1 MDPVAASSHG
11 HHLPPPFLTRDFH
24 HHLQQQQ
31 HLLHQQQQQQQ
42 LLHQQQQQQQQQQ
55 QVKSEDENSGTSGL
69 NRGKKRELDDADN
82 DNNNNGGS
90 NNNSGGDGKELVPMP
105 QNSGGEGEMS
115 RRPRGRPAGSKNK
128 PKPPIIITRDS
139 ANALRSHVMEVAGGC
154 DIAESVATFA
164 RRRQRGVC
172 ILSGT
177 GTVTN
182 VTLRQPASPGA
193 VVSLH
198 GRFEILSLAGSF
210 LPPPAPPAATGLTI
224 YLAGGQGQVVGGSV
238 VGALIASGPVVIMA
252 ASFGN
257 AAYERLPLGEED
269 QAPPG
274 QQQGQLGSPP
284 GMMGQSSPPP
294 QQQQL
299 LPDPNGQLFHGLPP
313 NLLNNVQL
321 PPDAYG
327 WATGGARGGGGGP
340 PF

>member
-1 MDPVAASSHG
+1 MDPVTASSHG
-11 HHLPPPFLTRDFH
+11 HHLPPPFHTRDFH
-24 HHLQQQQ
+24 HQFQQLQQQ
-31 HLLHQQQQQQQ
+31 HHHQLQNP
-42 LLHQQQQQQQQQQ
+42 
-55 QVKSEDENSGTSGL
+55 KSEDEHSGTSGL
-69 NRGKKRELDDADN
+69 NRGKKRDLD
-82 DNNNNGGS
+82 DNNNNGSNANGNS
-90 NNNSGGDGKELVPMP
+90 NNSSGGDGKELVPL
-105 QNSGGEGEMS
+105 QNSGGEGEIT

-139 ANALRSHVMEVAGGC
+139 ANALRSHVMEIAGGC
-154 DIAESVATFA
+154 DIGESVATFA

-172 ILSGT
+172 ILSGS

-198 GRFEILSLAGSF
+198 GRFEILSLSGSF

-257 AAYERLPLGEED
+257 AAYERLPLDEEETM
-269 QAPPG
+269 PV
-274 QQQGQLGSPP
+274 QGQLGSPG
-284 GMMGQSSPPP
+284 GMVGQSPPQQAQQP

-299 LPDPNGQLFHGLPP
+299 LPDPNGPLFHGLPP

-321 PPDAYG
+321 PADAYG
-327 WATGGARGGGGGP
+327 WAAGGSRP
-340 PF
+340 PY